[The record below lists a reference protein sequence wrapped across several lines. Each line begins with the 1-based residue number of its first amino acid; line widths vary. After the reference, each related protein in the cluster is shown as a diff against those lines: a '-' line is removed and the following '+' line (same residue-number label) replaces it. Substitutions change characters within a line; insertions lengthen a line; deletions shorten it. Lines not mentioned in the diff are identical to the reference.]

1 MQWTG
6 QQAGLLALLT
16 LSYTVGEV
24 AHFLIAVNYRQ
35 VASSIQFGDMK
46 CFANITDT
54 DCANLPDKQR
64 SDYFSTHF
72 IRCIVFYVSSC
83 YPSM

>member
-1 MQWTG
+1 M
-6 QQAGLLALLT
+6 LALLT

-24 AHFLIAVNYRQ
+24 AHFLIAVTSRQ

-46 CFANITDT
+46 CFTNTTAT

-64 SDYFSTHF
+64 SVYVDHF
-72 IRCIVFYVSSC
+72 IECIVYICLLKLSPHVA
-83 YPSM
+83 